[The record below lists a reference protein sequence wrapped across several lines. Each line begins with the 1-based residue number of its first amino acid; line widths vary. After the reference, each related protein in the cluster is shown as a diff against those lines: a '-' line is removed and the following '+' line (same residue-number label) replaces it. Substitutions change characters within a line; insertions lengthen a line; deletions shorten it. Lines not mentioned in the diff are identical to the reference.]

1 MGGSKDDEI
10 KPLKDQ
16 YAEIASKGLASSARS
31 LGYSEEEIRKVPEG
45 AVQMGLG
52 CGNPNALAQL
62 QKGQTVLDLGSG
74 AGLDVFIAAQRV
86 GSEGRVIGVDMTP
99 EMVGKAN
106 QFAREGGY
114 TNVAFKVGRIEH
126 LPIADAVIDVIISNC
141 VINHSPDKPR
151 VFREAHRVL
160 RRGGLLLVA
169 DLVVKGDRPPPDS
182 PGLEVWKEW
191 LSVACGTGEYLAAA
205 EKAGFSSI
213 TVIEECPY
221 TGPALTTA
229 LAGKITSLQLRLQK

>member
-1 MGGSKDDEI
+1 MDGGKDEI

-16 YAEIASKGLASSARS
+16 YAEIASKRLASSARS
-31 LGYSEEEIRKVPEG
+31 LGYSEEEIRKVPQG

-74 AGLDVFIAAQRV
+74 AGLDAFVAAQKV

-99 EMVGKAN
+99 EMVTKAN
-106 QFAREGGY
+106 QFAQGGGY
-114 TNVAFKVGRIEH
+114 TNVVFMVGRIEH
-126 LPIADAVIDVIISNC
+126 LPMADAAIDVIISNC

-151 VFREAHRVL
+151 VFKEAHRVL
-160 RRGGLLLVA
+160 RRGGLLLVS
-169 DLVVKGDRPPPDS
+169 DLVVNGKLPPPDS

-191 LSVACGTGEYLAAA
+191 LRVACGRSGYLAAA
-205 EKAGFSSI
+205 EQAGFSSI
-213 TVIEECPY
+213 TVTDECPY
-221 TGPALTTA
+221 TGPAVTPP
-229 LAGKITSLQLRLQK
+229 LAGKITSLQLRLRK

>member
-1 MGGSKDDEI
+1 MDGGKDEI
-10 KPLKDQ
+10 KPLRDQ

-62 QKGQTVLDLGSG
+62 QKGQMVLDLGSG
-74 AGLDVFIAAQRV
+74 AGLDAFIAAQKV
-86 GSEGRVIGVDMTP
+86 GSEGRVIGLDMTP
-99 EMVGKAN
+99 QMVSKAN
-106 QFAREGGY
+106 QFAQEGGY

-126 LPIADAVIDVIISNC
+126 LPIADAAIDVIISNC

-151 VFREAHRVL
+151 VFQEAYRVL
-160 RRGGLLLVA
+160 RRGGLLLVS
-169 DLVVKGDRPPPDS
+169 DLVVKEKLPPPDS

-191 LSVACGTGEYLAAA
+191 LRVACGRSEYLAAA
-205 EKAGFSSI
+205 EEAGFSTI
-213 TVIEECPY
+213 TVTEECPY
-221 TGPALTTA
+221 TGPAVTPS
-229 LAGKITSLQLRLQK
+229 LAGKITSLQLRLRK